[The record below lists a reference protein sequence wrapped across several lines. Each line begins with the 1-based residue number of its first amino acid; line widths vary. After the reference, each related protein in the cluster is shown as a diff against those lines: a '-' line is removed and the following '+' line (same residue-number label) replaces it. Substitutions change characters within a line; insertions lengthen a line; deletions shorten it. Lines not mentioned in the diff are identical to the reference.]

1 MVQDMKRIVIIG
13 GGASGLS
20 AAIEAGRAIELTGM
34 PVEVIVLERNPR
46 VGKKLLLT
54 GNGRCNLTN
63 TNLFPDAYNTP
74 RALSVIHALT
84 EDTRTFF
91 TSLGIMTCCDEAGR
105 VYPHSMQSGS
115 ILNALRGEAER
126 LGVQICTSSM
136 VESVRRKDGRFLL
149 DEGIFA
155 DAVIMACG
163 GCAYPVT
170 GSDGNGYKL
179 LQSLGIPYTRA
190 LPSLTGLEVADRDF
204 KALKGVRAKAVVT
217 AHIDGKA
224 VASEHGEVQ
233 FTEYGVSGI
242 AVMQLS
248 RLITRALGR
257 DKHCEPLLT
266 IDLAPDVEW
275 GQIVDFLRHLCERK
289 PKMLTAD
296 LLAGIVPRQLGFY
309 LLKRCRIP
317 IGENTCDSIPHKIVP
332 SIAGQIKAF
341 RLQIVSVRG
350 FEQAQVTAGGAKL
363 SAFNSYLMAR
373 QVAGLF
379 ACGEILNVD
388 GMCGGYNLEWAFSSG
403 RLCGKSAVD
412 FLIGEAL

>member
-1 MVQDMKRIVIIG
+1 MKRIAIIG

-34 PVEVIVLERNPR
+34 RAEVAVLERNPR

-63 TNLFPDAYNTP
+63 INLFPDAYNTP
-74 RALSVIHALT
+74 RAISVLRT
-84 EDTRTFF
+84 LPEDTRTFF
-91 TSLGIMTCCDEAGR
+91 AGLGIMTCCDESGR

-115 ILNALRGEAER
+115 VLNALRGEAER
-126 LGVQICTSSM
+126 LGVQIRTGSM
-136 VESVRRKDGRFLL
+136 AESIRCKGSRFLIN
-149 DEGIFA
+149 EEIPA
-155 DAVIMACG
+155 DAVIVACG

-170 GSDGNGYKL
+170 GSDGNGYGLMK
-179 LQSLGIPYTRA
+179 SLGIPCTCA

-224 VASEHGEVQ
+224 IASERGEVQ

-248 RLITRALGR
+248 RLITRVLDR
-257 DKHCEPLLT
+257 DKHCETFLM
-266 IDLAPDVEW
+266 IDLAPDVE
-275 GQIVDFLRHLCERK
+275 QSRIVDFLRHLCEQK
-289 PKMLTAD
+289 SKMLTAD

-309 LLKRCRIP
+309 LLKRCGIP
-317 IGENTCDSIPHKIVP
+317 IGENTCDSIPRKMLP
-332 SIAGQIKAF
+332 SIAGQVKAF
-341 RLQIVSVRG
+341 RLQIVSARG

-363 SAFNSYLMAR
+363 GAFDSRLMAR

-379 ACGEILNVD
+379 ACGEILDVD

-412 FLIGEAL
+412 FLIGETL